1 MFKSDLE
8 VAFNEVVKPY
18 EQTFVWAWDMY
29 ESALEK
35 FVKEQLTGVDG
46 FESEYEDAEEVV
58 DYMDV
63 IDPDPTRPWKI
74 DVLRHIIEMAF
85 YEQKIR

>member
-1 MFKSDLE
+1 MFKSDLD

-18 EQTFVWAWDMY
+18 EQTFVWAWNMY

-46 FESEYEDAEEVV
+46 YEKEYEDAEEVV
-58 DYMDV
+58 DYMTV
-63 IDPDPTRPWKI
+63 IDPDLSRPWKI
-74 DVLRHIIEMAF
+74 DVLRHIIEMAD
-85 YEQKIR
+85 YEQRFR

>member
-1 MFKSDLE
+1 MLKSDLE
-8 VAFNEVVKPY
+8 VALDEVVKPY
-18 EQTFVWAWDMY
+18 EQTFFFAWDMY

-35 FVKEQLTGVDG
+35 FVKEQLTGIDE
-46 FESEYEDAEEVV
+46 FEREYEDAEEVV

-63 IDPDPTRPWKI
+63 IDPDQTRPWKI
-74 DVLRHIIEMAF
+74 DVLRHIIEMAV

>member
-1 MFKSDLE
+1 MLKSDLE
-8 VAFNEVVKPY
+8 VALDEVVKPY
-18 EQTFVWAWDMY
+18 EKTFFFAWDMY

-35 FVKEQLTGVDG
+35 FVKEQLTGIDE
-46 FESEYEDAEEVV
+46 FEREYEDAEEVV

-63 IDPDPTRPWKI
+63 IDPDQTRPWKI
-74 DVLRHIIEMAF
+74 DVLRHIIEMAV

>member
-1 MFKSDLE
+1 MFKSDLK
-8 VAFNEVVKPY
+8 VAFNETVKPY

-35 FVKEQLTGVDG
+35 FVKDQLTGIDE
-46 FESEYEDAEEVV
+46 FDRAYEDAEEFV
-58 DYMDV
+58 DYMAV

-74 DVLRHIIEMAF
+74 DVLRHIIEMAV

>member
-46 FESEYEDAEEVV
+46 FEREPPSARTSY
-58 DYMDV
+58 
-63 IDPDPTRPWKI
+63 
-74 DVLRHIIEMAF
+74 
-85 YEQKIR
+85 